1 MESMKETVANC
12 GFSVEST
19 LSTPYEQ
26 NTIFFFLQA
35 TIFVR
40 RTVQPGK
47 GERSFADEMEE
58 WLGAVAKGVV

>member
-1 MESMKETVANC
+1 MKETVANC

-40 RTVQPGK
+40 RTVQH
-47 GERSFADEMEE
+47 GERERSSVGEMEE
-58 WLGAVAKGVV
+58 WVVAVAKGVV

>member
-1 MESMKETVANC
+1 MKETVANC

-35 TIFVR
+35 TIFAR
-40 RTVQPGK
+40 RTIQRGK
-47 GERSFADEMEE
+47 RERSFVDEMEE
-58 WLGAVAKGVV
+58 RVVVVAKGVL